1 MRTPTDAR
9 GWSYRMK
16 TLSRLKDSFGR
27 TIDDLRISLTDRC
40 NFRCIYCMPV
50 EGLAWLSKSEVLH
63 PDEIL
68 RLARIFIGL
77 GIRTIRL
84 TGGEPLMRDD
94 IDVLIAKLARLDP
107 SLDLG
112 MTTNGF
118 FLAERAGRLA
128 GEGLKRVNVSLDSLR
143 PERFERMARRDG
155 QLIFKI
161 LDGLR
166 VARDAGLHPIKLN
179 CVVIPGYNED
189 EVVDFA
195 RLGREHDYQ
204 VRFIEFMPLIGQG
217 AWSMQTVVPG
227 AEIRARI
234 DAVFPLS
241 PASGNG
247 SEPATVCRF
256 ADGRGSIGVIASVT
270 EPFCDHCNRVR
281 ITADGQLRTCLFSL
295 REYNLRGLLRPGPP
309 TRKSRTSSSP
319 PCGKRSRDTRS
330 ISRISSGP
338 LDPWL
343 RLGGESCRAPRD
355 DTAGRKHESSNADL
369 DSP

>member
-1 MRTPTDAR
+1 MRMPTDAR

-16 TLSRLKDSFGR
+16 TLSRLKDGFGR

-40 NFRCIYCMPV
+40 NFRCIYCMPA
-50 EGLAWLSKSEVLH
+50 EGLAWLPKRDILRSE
-63 PDEIL
+63 EIL

-77 GIRTIRL
+77 GIRTVRL
-84 TGGEPLMRDD
+84 TGGEPLMRQD
-94 IDVLIAKLARLDP
+94 IDLLVEGLTRLDP
-107 SLDLG
+107 TLDLS

-118 FLAERAGRLA
+118 FLQERARCLWA
-128 GEGLKRVNVSLDSLR
+128 AGLKRINVSLDSLQLD
-143 PERFERMARRDG
+143 RFARMARRDG

-161 LDGLR
+161 LDGLQ

-179 CVVIPGYNED
+179 CVVIRGYNED

-204 VRFIEFMPLIGQG
+204 VRFIEFMPLDGQG
-217 AWSMQTVVPG
+217 AWSMHTVVPG

-247 SEPATVCRF
+247 SEPATVYRF
-256 ADGRGSIGVIASVT
+256 ADERGSIGVIASVT

-295 REYNLRGLLRPGPP
+295 REYNLRGLLRSGSTDEEIADFILAAVWKKEPGHKINQPDFVRP
-309 TRKSRTSSSP
+309 SRP
-319 PCGKRSRDTRS
+319 MAAV
-330 ISRISSGP
+330 
-338 LDPWL
+338 
-343 RLGGESCRAPRD
+343 GG
-355 DTAGRKHESSNADL
+355 
-369 DSP
+369 

>member
-16 TLSRLKDSFGR
+16 TLSRLKDGFGR

-63 PDEIL
+63 SDEIL
-68 RLARIFIGL
+68 HLARIFIGL
-77 GIRTIRL
+77 GIRTVRL
-84 TGGEPLMRDD
+84 TGGEPLMRQD
-94 IDVLIAKLARLDP
+94 IDTLTEGLTRLEP
-107 SLDLG
+107 TLDLS

-118 FLAERAGRLA
+118 FLQEKARCLA
-128 GEGLKRVNVSLDSLR
+128 AAGLKRINVSLDSLQ
-143 PERFERMARRDG
+143 PERFARMVRRDG

-161 LDGLR
+161 LDGLQ

-179 CVVIPGYNED
+179 CVVIRGYNED

-204 VRFIEFMPLIGQG
+204 VRFIEFMPLDAQG
-217 AWSMQTVVPG
+217 GWSRQAVVPG

-234 DAVFPLS
+234 HAVLPLA
-241 PASGNG
+241 PASANG
-247 SEPATVCRF
+247 TEPATVHRF
-256 ADGRGSIGVIASVT
+256 ADGRGSIGIIASVT

-295 REYNLRGLLRPGPP
+295 HEHNLKGLLRSGATDEELANFILGAVWNKEAGHKINQLDFVRP
-309 TRKSRTSSSP
+309 SRSMAV
-319 PCGKRSRDTRS
+319 
-330 ISRISSGP
+330 I
-338 LDPWL
+338 
-343 RLGGESCRAPRD
+343 GG
-355 DTAGRKHESSNADL
+355 
-369 DSP
+369 